1 MRTLNLPRKG
11 ECTVNAKKPKTV
23 AEYIAGLSEERKEFI
38 VALRQAVTDNLQDGF
53 EEGIQYGMIGY
64 YVPHSLYPSGYH
76 CDASQPLP
84 YTHIASQKSH
94 VALYSFCVY
103 GNEKLETWFRN
114 EWAKTGLKLDMG
126 KSCIRFKKLSD
137 APLDLIGRLIAKVS
151 VDDFISDYERNI
163 KSVGKKR
170 TTKKAA
176 PKKAAPKKAAPKK
189 AAPKKA
195 VAKKK
200 VPTKKKAAAKKK

>member
-1 MRTLNLPRKG
+1 MST
-11 ECTVNAKKPKTV
+11 KKPETV
-23 AEYIAGLSEERKEFI
+23 TEYIAGLSKDRREF
-38 VALRQAVTDNLQDGF
+38 VSSLREVVTDNLQDGF

-76 CDASQPLP
+76 CDTSQPLP
-84 YTHIASQKSH
+84 YTHIASRQSY

-103 GNEKLETWFRN
+103 GNAKLEAWFRK

-126 KSCIRFKKLSD
+126 KSCIRFKKPSD

-163 KSVGKKR
+163 KPDDKKR
-170 TTKKAA
+170 GTRNSA
-176 PKKAAPKKAAPKK
+176 PKKATAKKKTAPKKVTK
-189 AAPKKA
+189 
-195 VAKKK
+195 
-200 VPTKKKAAAKKK
+200 KKKAAAKKK

>member
-1 MRTLNLPRKG
+1 MSAN
-11 ECTVNAKKPKTV
+11 KPGTV
-23 AEYIAGLSEERKEFI
+23 AEYIAGVSEERREFI
-38 VALRQAVTDNLQDGF
+38 VALREAVTDNLQDGF

-103 GNEKLETWFRN
+103 GNARLEAWLRK
-114 EWAKTGLKLDMG
+114 EWAQTGLKLDIG
-126 KSCIRFKKLSD
+126 KSCIRFKKLAD

-151 VDDFISDYERNI
+151 VDEFISDYERTI
-163 KSVGKKR
+163 KPDGKKR
-170 TTKKAA
+170 TARKLASKKATA
-176 PKKAAPKKAAPKK
+176 RKKVVSKK
-189 AAPKKA
+189 
-195 VAKKK
+195 VATKKK
-200 VPTKKKAAAKKK
+200 VAAKKK